1 MSRWYWLLV
10 AIALV
15 GAWRSFAHRAL
26 EQPPGELAPN
36 DPKQGAIDR
45 PYEFDAQGFGLTA
58 RARFSLTARVL
69 ARERY
74 RLDPM
79 AELVPYDVALGWGLM
94 SDTSVLD
101 RIDVSQGNRF
111 YYWHTADD
119 SLPLAELA
127 RHSANMHL
135 IAANSDVA
143 DAIAGAR
150 VGQIVSLEG
159 VLVDIS
165 RPDGGGMRTSLTRD
179 DTGAGACEIVW
190 VERIEALSR

>member
-1 MSRWYWLLV
+1 MPRWYWLLI

-36 DPKQGAIDR
+36 DPKQRAIDR
-45 PYEFDAQGFGLTA
+45 PYEFDARGFGLTA
-58 RARFSLTARVL
+58 RARFSLTGRVL
-69 ARERY
+69 GRERY

-79 AELVPYDVALGWGLM
+79 AELVPYDLALGWGLM

-101 RIDVSQGNRF
+101 RVDVSQGNRF

-135 IAANSDVA
+135 IAADGEVA

-150 VGQIVSLEG
+150 VGQIVSIEG

-190 VERIEALSR
+190 VERIGLQ

>member
-26 EQPPGELAPN
+26 EQPPGELAPH
-36 DPKQGAIDR
+36 DPKQRAIER
-45 PYEFDAQGFGLTA
+45 PYEFEARGFGLTA

-69 ARERY
+69 GREHY

-79 AELVPYDVALGWGLM
+79 AELVPYDLALGWGLM
-94 SDTSVLD
+94 SDSGVLD
-101 RIDVSQGNRF
+101 RVDVSQGNRF
-111 YYWHTADD
+111 YYWRTADE
-119 SLPLAELA
+119 SLPLTELA

-135 IAANSDVA
+135 IAANTDVA
-143 DAIAGAR
+143 AAIAGAR

-165 RPDGGGMRTSLTRD
+165 RPDGGGMRTSLTRE

-190 VERIEALSR
+190 VERIESVDR

>member
-1 MSRWYWLLV
+1 MSRWYWLLI

-26 EQPPGELAPN
+26 EHPPGELAPGE
-36 DPKQGAIDR
+36 PRQRAIER
-45 PYEFDAQGFGLTA
+45 PYDFDSHGFGLTA

-69 ARERY
+69 AREHY
-74 RLDPM
+74 SLDPM
-79 AELVPYDVALGWGLM
+79 AELVPYDLALGWGLM
-94 SDTSVLD
+94 SDSSVLD
-101 RIDVSQGNRF
+101 RIDVSQSNRF

-119 SLPLAELA
+119 SLPLVELA

-135 IAANSDVA
+135 IAANSAVA
-143 DAIAGAR
+143 DAIAAVR

-159 VLVDIS
+159 VLVDIA
-165 RPDGGGMRTSLTRD
+165 RPDGGGMRTSLTRE

-190 VERIEALSR
+190 VERIGLR

>member
-1 MSRWYWLLV
+1 MSRWYWLLI

-26 EQPPGELAPN
+26 DQPPGELAPD
-36 DPKQGAIDR
+36 DPRQLAIDR
-45 PYEFDAQGFGLTA
+45 PYDFQANGFALTA

-69 ARERY
+69 GREHY

-79 AELVPYDVALGWGLM
+79 AELVPYDLALGWGMM

-101 RIDVSQGNRF
+101 RVDVSQGSRF
-111 YYWHTADD
+111 YYWRTADD
-119 SLPLAELA
+119 SLPLDELA

-135 IAANSDVA
+135 IAADSGVA
-143 DAIAGAR
+143 AAIAAAR

-159 VLVDIS
+159 VLVDIQ
-165 RPDGGGMRTSLTRD
+165 RPDGGGMRTSLSRD

-190 VERIEALSR
+190 VERIATPGR